1 MKYIFRL
8 IPVCCLLLLMSC
20 SNSDYVNVV
29 PRESVA
35 MAAIDMGDGEWAMGN
50 GEWSLE
56 NSGVDLSSKMYA
68 FETPDGTLGLVAK
81 VDDSDAVTDMFVKL
95 SGEGKCSKPE
105 ERRGARFV
113 MVKDSWLAGYNDD
126 AIAVIGPISLMER
139 TSTEQKMLKMFAQD
153 ENHGAKNSRIF
164 QTLDTLDAPVAL
176 VAQASALP
184 EQAVLPFTIGAPKE
198 ADASQI
204 MLSAKINKEDELLV
218 IRGKTFSYNEGID
231 KKLKENDKVFRPV
244 TDDMLGKLSPRSMG
258 FLFMNVNGEDF
269 LKVLQQNRGFQALLA
284 GANTAIDMDNILR
297 SVDGDIVFSL
307 SNLNGDFD
315 LMARLAKKDFLNDV
329 GYWKTSCPA
338 GSTITD
344 AGKDAYLY
352 KNGDMRFSFAV
363 TPDNLFVSSLRH
375 GEVQAE
381 VDTALKLTDGVLSKV
396 KGSRLT
402 MLVDLNKI
410 DNKAVAEII
419 KPILGGKNKIL
430 YIKE

>member
-1 MKYIFRL
+1 
-8 IPVCCLLLLMSC
+8 
-20 SNSDYVNVV
+20 
-29 PRESVA
+29 
-35 MAAIDMGDGEWAMGN
+35 
-50 GEWSLE
+50 
-56 NSGVDLSSKMYA
+56 
-68 FETPDGTLGLVAK
+68 
-81 VDDSDAVTDMFVKL
+81 
-95 SGEGKCSKPE
+95 
-105 ERRGARFV
+105 
-113 MVKDSWLAGYNDD
+113 
-126 AIAVIGPISLMER
+126 
-139 TSTEQKMLKMFAQD
+139 MLKMFAQD

-204 MLSAKINKEDELLV
+204 MLSAKINKEDEMLV

-244 TDDMLGKLSPRSMG
+244 TDDMLGRLSPRSMG

-315 LMARLAKKDFLNDV
+315 LMARLAKKDFLKDV

-363 TPDNLFVSSLRH
+363 TSDNLFVSSLRH
-375 GEVQAE
+375 GEVQTE
-381 VDTALKLTDGVLSKV
+381 VDSALKLTDGVLSKV

-402 MLVDLNKI
+402 MLVDLDKI

-419 KPILGGKNKIL
+419 KPILGGMNKIL

>member
-113 MVKDSWLAGYNDD
+113 MIKDSWLAGYNDD
-126 AIAVIGPISLMER
+126 AIAVIGPVSLMER

-218 IRGKTFSYNEGID
+218 ISGKTFSYNEGID

-244 TDDMLGKLSPRSMG
+244 TDDMLGRLSPRSMG

-315 LMARLAKKDFLNDV
+315 LMARLANKDFLKDV
-329 GYWKTSCPA
+329 G
-338 GSTITD
+338 

-363 TPDNLFVSSLRH
+363 TSDNLFVSSLRH

-381 VDTALKLTDGVLSKV
+381 VDTALKLTDDVLSKV

-402 MLVDLNKI
+402 MLVDLDKI

>member
-1 MKYIFRL
+1 
-8 IPVCCLLLLMSC
+8 
-20 SNSDYVNVV
+20 
-29 PRESVA
+29 
-35 MAAIDMGDGEWAMGN
+35 MAAIDMGDGEWLMGD

-95 SGEGKCSKPE
+95 AGEGKCSKPE

-113 MVKDSWLAGYNDD
+113 MIKDSWLAGYTDD
-126 AIAVIGPISLMER
+126 AMVVIGPVSLMER
-139 TSTEQKMLKMFAQD
+139 TATEQKMLKMFAQD

-164 QTLDTLDAPVAL
+164 QTLDTLDAPVTL

-244 TDDMLGKLSPRSMG
+244 TDDMLGRLSPRSMG

-315 LMARLAKKDFLNDV
+315 LMARLAKKDFLKDV

-402 MLVDLNKI
+402 MLVDLDKI